1 MFNIEN
7 LRESQILYDFTY
19 MWNLKNKI
27 NKQTKT
33 NPYREQTDGCQ
44 IGKGREMAEKG
55 EGD

>member
-7 LRESQILYDFTY
+7 LRESQILCDFTY
-19 MWNLKNKI
+19 MRNLKNKI
-27 NKQTKT
+27 NKQMKT

-44 IGKGREMAEKG
+44 IGKEREMAEKG